1 MTESIG
7 RYTILDRIG
16 TGALGDLYRA
26 RDTRFGRT
34 VALRIVPPQVAGT
47 ESMRQLLLARVA
59 AIESLSHPNIAALFD
74 HGEDGRRL
82 YLAHE
87 FVGGRTLAV
96 EMAGIALHPR
106 RACDIAAQIADALA
120 DAHASAIVH
129 GNLTA
134 ASIMMSPKG
143 TAKLIGVGLAGWPD
157 FSQNEHDD
165 VASFGRMLA
174 EMIAGRQNPERAI
187 RSLSVPA
194 IEALVKRA
202 IGADGSGKPP
212 PAAIVAAE
220 LRAIADQIPR

>member
-34 VALRIVPPQVAGT
+34 VALRIVSPQVAGT

-59 AIESLSHPNIAALFD
+59 AIESLSHPNSAALFD
-74 HGEDGRRL
+74 HGEDGSRL

-96 EMAGIALHPR
+96 DMAGMALHPR
-106 RACDIAAQIADALA
+106 RACGIAAQIADALA

-129 GNLTA
+129 GKLTT

-143 TAKLIGVGLAGWPD
+143 TAKVIGVGLAGWPD
-157 FSQNEHDD
+157 LLQDEHDD
-165 VASFGRMLA
+165 VASLGRMVA
-174 EMIAGRQNPERAI
+174 EMIAGPPKAERPI

-194 IEALVKRA
+194 IEALIRRA

-212 PAAIVAAE
+212 PAAVLAAE
-220 LRAIADQIPR
+220 LRAIADQIAR